1 MSCAIDSVK
10 TTRRGGT
17 LWIMSLG
24 EPPSFKPARNVR
36 QEGSDRTV
44 NFALWTAVETCNAWE
59 VRRPCAASRQLPCR
73 ERATCLQWDRGRERG
88 RAVWSSLVRVRTIGE
103 EAEIVWFTP
112 VCKVADGRP
121 TVKDVA
127 IKQSPLSMH
136 YAQRPLNCP
145 GPGRGFGGTRGAT
158 GPAQVQGTPA
168 GGGTP
173 EPTRR
178 CIIEPHNDT

>member
-1 MSCAIDSVK
+1 M
-10 TTRRGGT
+10 
-17 LWIMSLG
+17 
-24 EPPSFKPARNVR
+24 
-36 QEGSDRTV
+36 

-73 ERATCLQWDRGRERG
+73 ERATCLQWDRGKERG

-112 VCKVADGRP
+112 LCKVADGRP

-136 YAQRPLNCP
+136 YAQKPLNCP
-145 GPGRGFGGTRGAT
+145 RAWAGF
-158 GPAQVQGTPA
+158 
-168 GGGTP
+168 
-173 EPTRR
+173 RR
-178 CIIEPHNDT
+178 YARDPCS

>member
-1 MSCAIDSVK
+1 M
-10 TTRRGGT
+10 
-17 LWIMSLG
+17 WIMSLG

-59 VRRPCAASRQLPCR
+59 VRRPCATSRQLPCR

-136 YAQRPLNCP
+136 YAQKPLNCP
-145 GPGRGFGGTRGAT
+145 RGLVGASAVRAAPLAPLKSREPPRGGSA
-158 GPAQVQGTPA
+158 
-168 GGGTP
+168 P
-173 EPTRR
+173 EFTRR
-178 CIIEPHNDT
+178 CITEPHNDT